1 MINRKVHNDIILSV
15 LQTYLEKNPNIRFSQ
30 ALCNL
35 DLVKMIEVN
44 KNFYWVDE
52 YHIEPSVLVERLP
65 EEK

>member
-15 LQTYLEKNPNIRFSQ
+15 LQTYLEKNPTMRFSQ

-44 KNFYWVDE
+44 QNYYWKDE
-52 YHIEPSVLVERLP
+52 YYLEPSALVERLP